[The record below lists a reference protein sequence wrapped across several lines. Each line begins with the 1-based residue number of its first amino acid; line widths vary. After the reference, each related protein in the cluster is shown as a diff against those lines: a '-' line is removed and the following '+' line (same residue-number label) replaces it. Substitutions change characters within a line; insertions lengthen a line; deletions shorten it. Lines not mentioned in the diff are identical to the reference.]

1 MDVNQVAENSQH
13 ICEEI
18 AKYVIGKEDVI
29 KKVMIALLADGHILF
44 EDFPGLAKTLLSKL
58 FSQAINGAE
67 FKRVQFTPD
76 LLPSDITGSYIYN
89 QKSQEFEFIKGP
101 IHCNILLADELN
113 RAPPKT
119 QSALLEAMQEYQVTV
134 EGNTFLLNSPFFVIA
149 TQNPIELEGT
159 FGLPEAQIDRFLV
172 RLRMGYPTNNDEIE
186 ILQKRMDRKSND
198 ILLNPI
204 ISVQELLEMQQ
215 AVENIKVVPDL
226 LQYII
231 NIVTA
236 TRSHQKIE
244 IGASPRGSLSLLSLA
259 RASAAFNG
267 RNYVI
272 PEDIKEFAVPALAHR
287 IILKSGEWLTGSI
300 SESIILEI
308 LDNIVAPRKDIKVD
322 LSAET

>member
-236 TRSHQKIE
+236 TRSHQ
-244 IGASPRGSLSLLSLA
+244 
-259 RASAAFNG
+259 
-267 RNYVI
+267 
-272 PEDIKEFAVPALAHR
+272 
-287 IILKSGEWLTGSI
+287 
-300 SESIILEI
+300 
-308 LDNIVAPRKDIKVD
+308 
-322 LSAET
+322 